1 MRGFLTA
8 LALVSMVALLFCAG
22 PAFSCDRVVRVA
34 ACSSSCSAQVVVQR
48 QVLVPTVRKVRVVA
62 QPVVVQKVQAVAVA
76 PEPEAEVVEPAKV
89 VEPVQTE
96 QVQILRVLQP
106 VCNSCQPQ
114 RLQKVRTRRG
124 LFGRRITRIVE
135 RD

>member
-76 PEPEAEVVEPAKV
+76 PEPEAEPAKV

>member
-76 PEPEAEVVEPAKV
+76 PEPEAEVVEP
-89 VEPVQTE
+89 E